1 MAYRVEI
8 ARSAEAQLDALY
20 RWVIERAPHQGA
32 VWFNGLEDTIFSLA
46 RSPERCPI
54 APESF
59 DPARPVRV
67 LQYGRRRDVYRIF
80 FTVDNK
86 AEIVR
91 VIHVRHGAQ
100 HRLNR
105 QALTGE

>member
-32 VWFNGLEDTIFSLA
+32 AWFDGLEATILSLA
-46 RSPERCPI
+46 QAPERCPI

-59 DPARPVRV
+59 DPAHPVRV
-67 LQYGRRRDVYRIF
+67 LRYGRRRDVYRVF
-80 FTVDNK
+80 FTIDNK

-91 VIHVRHGAQ
+91 VVHVRHGARR
-100 HRLNR
+100 RLSVKM
-105 QALTGE
+105 LMGE